1 MTTRAAAPER
11 RLEIM
16 PPEGV
21 PLGFELAGVGER
33 FAAFV
38 VDQLVLGLLA
48 LPAVLWLGLG
58 GSRGGAGVVDAL
70 ALLWVYGL
78 LMFGPTWFELSGRG
92 TTPGKRR
99 MGLRVVDAEGQTLEA
114 RALVARNLVRHVE
127 VWLPVQALLASEAL
141 LPNAPGVLRVASIGW
156 LGAVVIL
163 PFVGKE
169 RTRAG
174 DLVAGTR
181 VVRQPVARLLG
192 DVAARTRRSSADA
205 LYTFTADQL
214 AVYGTYELQVLE
226 DLLRMGAGGP
236 GRREAMASVRSRIA
250 AKIGDTRSSGGRG
263 DDEAYLHAYYA
274 ALRGHLEGRLLLGL
288 GKRDKHS
295 PEQRREP

>member
-1 MTTRAAAPER
+1 MTARAAPKER
-11 RLEIM
+11 RLEVM

-21 PLGFELAGVGER
+21 PLSFELAGVGER
-33 FAAFV
+33 FAAFL
-38 VDQLVLGLLA
+38 VDQLLLGALA
-48 LPAVLWLGLG
+48 LPAVLWMGL
-58 GSRGGAGVVDAL
+58 AGESNAAGFVSAL
-70 ALLWVYGL
+70 ALLWTYSL
-78 LMFGPTWFELSGRG
+78 LMFGPTWLELSGRG

-127 VWLPVQALLASEAL
+127 VFLPVQALLASEAL
-141 LPNAPGVLRVASIGW
+141 LPSAPGILRLVGIAW
-156 LGAVVIL
+156 LAVVVLL
-163 PFVGKE
+163 PFIGKE

-192 DVAARTRRSSADA
+192 DVAARTRRPTASEA
-205 LYTFTADQL
+205 YTFTSEQL

-250 AKIGDTRSSGGRG
+250 AKIGDERSSSGRG

-295 PEQRREP
+295 PEQRRTD